1 MNVNG
6 REAGKKEGE
15 APKETWRGLLAAA
28 RPPARMPPTVRR
40 SVIGRCL
47 SAAAKYDVA
56 LLIPSR
62 YEDSL
67 AMAYTCTDRDRE
79 GRAREM
85 CVQNPQCTIDINL
98 F

>member
-1 MNVNG
+1 MGG
-6 REAGKKEGE
+6 RQGKREGGSNE
-15 APKETWRGLLAAA
+15 RDVARPFSRSPAA
-28 RPPARMPPTVRR
+28 RPHAAPPTIRR

-67 AMAYTCTDRDRE
+67 AMAYTCTDRDRKRR
-79 GRAREM
+79 GRER
-85 CVQNPQCTIDINL
+85 
-98 F
+98 